1 MKSSPLLP
9 AVQKRKQLKY
19 GKAESVLVFL
29 ITKGHCSATSP
40 PFFGENCRRLC
51 QGKKSIIQET
61 RNTAKH

>member
-9 AVQKRKQLKY
+9 AVQQGKRLKY
-19 GKAESVLVFL
+19 GEADSVVVFL
-29 ITKGHCSATSP
+29 ITKGHGSASSS